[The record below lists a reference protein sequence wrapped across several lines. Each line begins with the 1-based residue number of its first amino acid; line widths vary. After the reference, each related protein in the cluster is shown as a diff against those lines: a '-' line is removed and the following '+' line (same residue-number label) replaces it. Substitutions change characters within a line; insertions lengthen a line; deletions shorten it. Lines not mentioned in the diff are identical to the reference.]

1 MAKKKEQKKEIV
13 IEAPAEM
20 VKLKKGDYII
30 ILNSTGKQHTVSSQ
44 LAETLLK
51 KGAAILK

>member
-13 IEAPAEM
+13 IETPTEV
-20 VKLKKGDYII
+20 VKLKKGDYVI
-30 ILNSTGKQHTVSSQ
+30 ILNSTGKEHTVSSQ
-44 LAETLLK
+44 LAETLIN